1 MNFNEA
7 KQIVLGKIGYI
18 LITGFVCAIIAAG
31 YKYCF
36 SPTVSYKGNFQY
48 TRIVKIANDQE
59 TPGSHFEFNYPGVIN
74 TNSCLFIQSLS
85 IIKKLLTK
93 HDFYP
98 YL

>member
-74 TNSCLFIQSLS
+74 TNSCYVEFIKSAES
-85 IIKKLLTK
+85 AYDFTKLNN
-93 HDFYP
+93 
-98 YL
+98 